1 MRSENA
7 LSDSG
12 PLRPA
17 TMAKVIEFD
26 VRGCH
31 ADPAI
36 DRLRRVQTYT
46 GRQHQNSGWTIKS
59 WMKAAKFR

>member
-1 MRSENA
+1 
-7 LSDSG
+7 
-12 PLRPA
+12 
-17 TMAKVIEFD
+17 MAKVIEFD